1 MSIGGEE
8 VERILETH
16 RFGPH
21 RVDVLERADDEG
33 TSYVVLVDDAIVT
46 DPPLEVPPKLEDVV
60 RIYARSQG
68 QA

>member
-1 MSIGGEE
+1 MEK
-8 VERILETH
+8 ILESY

-21 RVDVLERADDEG
+21 RVDVLEHADDEG
-33 TSYVVLVDDAIVT
+33 TSYVVLVDDAVVT
-46 DPPLEVPPKLEDVV
+46 DPPLAVPPKLEDVV